1 MKKFCKSF
9 NINTQQK
16 GWICICDC
24 GLNIVWDLNASINLE
39 YYGLDKLRNTVSSMG
54 IKTCGESV
62 RPKQNLVFV
71 EAVSM
76 KQEENMSLAKIL

>member
-1 MKKFCKSF
+1 
-9 NINTQQK
+9 
-16 GWICICDC
+16 
-24 GLNIVWDLNASINLE
+24 
-39 YYGLDKLRNTVSSMG
+39 MG
-54 IKTCGESV
+54 IKACGESV